1 MRRRIYKKNSHN
13 YTKFEVWVQSNSIY
27 KFENISITFSI
38 PTIHTFISS
47 HFIFFPSYMIF
58 YRGFM
63 FSRRADSILFL
74 KGKRRLYGY
83 VTLLSWTKKDISVGM
98 NITEF
103 FFYQILQIF
112 FKNFYK
118 LFGFWHLF
126 VIIVI
131 VIYFH

>member
-83 VTLLSWTKKDISVGM
+83 VTLLSWTKKNICLGM
-98 NITEF
+98 NITDF
-103 FFYQILQIF
+103 LNQILQF
-112 FKNFYK
+112 FLKNLQIVWF
-118 LFGFWHLF
+118 FNWHFF

-131 VIYFH
+131 VIYFY

>member
-98 NITEF
+98 NITESNTT
-103 FFYQILQIF
+103 IF
-112 FKNFYK
+112 LKNFYK